1 MLKNGFLLIGGFIFM
16 RELHLGDKTVPAI
29 GLGTWHMGNSTA
41 TRAKEIKAIQA
52 GIDAGATV
60 IDTAVT
66 AVVKV
71 WLVKPLPILTGK
83 NCS

>member
-1 MLKNGFLLIGGFIFM
+1 M

-52 GIDAGATV
+52 GNRDRYRGNV
-60 IDTAVT
+60 R
-66 AVVKV
+66 
-71 WLVKPLPILTGK
+71 
-83 NCS
+83 

>member
-1 MLKNGFLLIGGFIFM
+1 M

-60 IDTAVT
+60 IDTA
-66 AVVKV
+66 
-71 WLVKPLPILTGK
+71 
-83 NCS
+83 